1 LQELERLSHL
11 ARLLTPEGK
20 RSKSL
25 DEAKRL
31 IWTRLK
37 LLATKWEARSLDDD
51 DDQRAI
57 AGPDHE

>member
-25 DEAKRL
+25 AEAQRMV
-31 IWTRLK
+31 WSRLK
-37 LLATKWEARSLDDD
+37 ALATKWEAAGNET